1 MEMTSPSPLPAM
13 PAATTRLQPL
23 ARWARLG
30 VTTSCALG
38 AAVLMRTWGGDVPA
52 ALWVPTG
59 LLVLSAALIHHR
71 QLGSQLVARSVWW
84 ANLVL
89 GTVIS
94 LGSTSGHERA
104 VGVLLCLAMGTALL
118 AMGRPAEAL
127 AALAP
132 LAGLTFGMIMAVA
145 DAQALTLFGAL
156 KLQSGGW
163 KGDYE
168 WAQGASLLVSA
179 TLLVVAIAGLYRLR
193 VWGLLLSA
201 ASAVGVCALSA
212 TDAYGLPFPLGLG
225 LAATSGVQVLLCLP
239 VLRAIVRGRAA
250 APSASP
256 SRLLRLA
263 PTVTIALMMAA
274 PMASWLVRRSG

>member
-1 MEMTSPSPLPAM
+1 M

-118 AMGRPAEAL
+118 AMGRVGLEEGEGTGFRPIAFRAT
-127 AALAP
+127 
-132 LAGLTFGMIMAVA
+132 LTFGMIMAVA